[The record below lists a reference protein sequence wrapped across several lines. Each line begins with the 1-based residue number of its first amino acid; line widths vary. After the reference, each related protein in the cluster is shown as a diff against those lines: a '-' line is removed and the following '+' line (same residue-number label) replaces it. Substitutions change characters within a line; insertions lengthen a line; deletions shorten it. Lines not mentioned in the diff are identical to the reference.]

1 MQPAN
6 RAPNTASLT
15 VLMTPSLEKLLVK
28 AADKRGQTAEALAK
42 KVLYEWLL
50 ADRGC
55 VRSPL
60 AQGHT
65 LAAQAQWGGA
75 GDVISGAAGREERP

>member
-1 MQPAN
+1 MQTAN
-6 RAPNTASLT
+6 RAPHTASLT

-28 AADKRGQTAEALAK
+28 AADKTAEAFAK
-42 KVLYEWLL
+42 QVLYEWLL

-60 AQGHT
+60 AQGRT
-65 LAAQAQWGGA
+65 LAAQPQWSGA
-75 GDVISGAAGREERP
+75 GDMTPSAAGREKRP